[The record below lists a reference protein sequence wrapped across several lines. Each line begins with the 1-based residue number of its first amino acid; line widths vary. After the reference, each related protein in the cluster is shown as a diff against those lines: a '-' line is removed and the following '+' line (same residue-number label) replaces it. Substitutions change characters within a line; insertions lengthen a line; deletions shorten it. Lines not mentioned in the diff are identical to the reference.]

1 MNKSKEKAYSIMLS
15 HFEIMKQELLSGN
28 SDYAHYAYA
37 KQVFINSLE
46 YVEPWDIKQKMP
58 DDD

>member
-1 MNKSKEKAYSIMLS
+1 MLS